1 MRRWLGN
8 ALRGVCMGAADVI
21 PGVSGGTIALILGIY
36 PRLIDAVGGLG
47 TGLLRRAR
55 SQSFWRLLAAGARDP
70 ERLGRDRAG
79 DDAGRVLF
87 LASLAVGVL
96 AAIAVGARILPDL
109 LSLYPAQMRGLFLG
123 LVLASV
129 AVPLRAMR
137 RGGPSR
143 WLPGI
148 AAALVSA
155 WFVGLPEPTSQRAG
169 GRVLLEFAEPAA
181 AEVRLTPG
189 NLTLLATGEGVRPDV
204 AFGPAESTSV
214 PVGSLGVEIAV
225 VARMAGAAGNVAAGS
240 IREVEG
246 PVAGLRVSQPDALR
260 GGRDPSLAYLLLG
273 GVLAIS
279 AMALPGISGS
289 FVLLVLGL
297 YYYVLHTLSLAIYHQ
312 DAGAIL
318 TVGAMAAAMAV
329 GLLTFVRLLKRMF
342 ARWHDV
348 TLAVLVGLMLGSL
361 RKLWPF
367 TRFSEEGR
375 EVMALP
381 TPGDPEVVTVGLLF
395 AAGVAAVLLLG
406 AAGRKRPRQD
416 SNLGPT
422 A

>member
-36 PRLIDAVGGLG
+36 PKLIDAVGGLG

-55 SQSFWRLLAAGARDP
+55 SRSFWRLLAAGARDP
-70 ERLGRDRAG
+70 ERLGRDPAG

-96 AAIAVGARILPDL
+96 AAIAVGARILPPL

-189 NLTLLATGEGVRPDV
+189 NLTLLATGEGVRPV

-348 TLAVLVGLMLGSL
+348 TMAVLVGLMLGSL

-367 TRFSEEGR
+367 ARFSEEGR

-406 AAGRKRPRQD
+406 AAGRRRRRGD
-416 SNLGPT
+416 FGSGDRR
-422 A
+422 